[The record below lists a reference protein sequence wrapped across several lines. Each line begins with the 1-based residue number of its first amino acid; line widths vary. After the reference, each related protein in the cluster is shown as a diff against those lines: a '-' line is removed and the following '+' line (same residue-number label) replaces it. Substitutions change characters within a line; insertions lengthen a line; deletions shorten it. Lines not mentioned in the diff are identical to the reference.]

1 MTSAAAG
8 VARALPNG
16 AAFRT
21 IGAMQID
28 AVALTQQL
36 VAIDSV
42 SRHSNAAVSDL
53 LQRVLE
59 GAGFELERLEY
70 DDPDGVRK
78 VNLIGRRGAGSGGFG
93 LFSHSDTVPGDN
105 WSGDPFA
112 PRVEGER
119 LVGLGSCDMKGPLAA
134 AVAAAAAVP
143 EERLARPV
151 YVVVTADEEVTGRGA
166 MDVAARSRLYRGGPT
181 LGVVTE
187 PTRMIPV
194 YAHKASSLAFV
205 TAHGKAA
212 HSSTGK
218 GINATLLMAPFLA
231 EIALL
236 AEEIKHDGSFLNHEF
251 TPPHN
256 CLNVTIDDGG
266 TRPNVTAARTVCTVN
281 FRPMPGDRSD
291 ALMAI
296 IEEKAGRHGLQFE
309 GHAGKAFRVAPDCRV
324 VEIAKQA
331 TGAGRVETVGFGTDA
346 FAFMDDVELVVL
358 GPGDIAQAH
367 TENEYIPLAQLLR
380 AVDVYRRMIDRIC
393 CR

>member
-1 MTSAAAG
+1 MD
-8 VARALPNG
+8 
-16 AAFRT
+16 
-21 IGAMQID
+21 ID
-28 AVALTQQL
+28 AVELTQRL

-53 LQRVLE
+53 LQQVLE
-59 GAGFELERLEY
+59 DAGFEVERLEY

-78 VNLIGRRGAGSGGFG
+78 VNLVARRGNGSGGFG
-93 LFSHSDTVPGDN
+93 LFSHSDTVPGDS
-105 WSGDPFA
+105 WAGEPWA
-112 PRVEGER
+112 PRVEGGR

-134 AVAAAAAVP
+134 AIAAAAAVP
-143 EERLARPV
+143 EERLALPV

-166 MDVAARSRLYRGGPT
+166 MDVAERSRLYRGGPA

-187 PTRMIPV
+187 PTRLIPV

-205 TAHGKAA
+205 TAHGRAA

-218 GINATLLMAPFLA
+218 GINATLLLAPFLA

-236 AEEIKHDGSFLNHEF
+236 AEEIKHDESFLNHEF

-266 TRPNVTAARTVCTVN
+266 TRPNVTAARTVCTVG

-291 ALMAI
+291 DLMAI
-296 IEEKAGRHGLQFE
+296 IEEKANRHGLQFE
-309 GHAGKAFRVAPDCRV
+309 GYAGKAFRVPPDSRV
-324 VEIAKQA
+324 VDVARRA
-331 TGAGRVETVGFGTDA
+331 TGVERAETVGFGTDA

-367 TENEYIPLAQLLR
+367 TENEFISIAELRR
-380 AVDVYRRMIDRIC
+380 AVEVYGAMIEQAC

>member
-1 MTSAAAG
+1 M
-8 VARALPNG
+8 N
-16 AAFRT
+16 
-21 IGAMQID
+21 ID
-28 AVALTQQL
+28 AVELTRQL

-42 SRHSNAAVSDL
+42 SRNSNAAVSDL
-53 LQRVLE
+53 LQQVLE
-59 GAGFELERLEY
+59 GAGFEMERLEY

-105 WSGDPFA
+105 WSGDPWA
-112 PRVEGER
+112 PRVEGDR

-134 AVAAAAAVP
+134 AIAAAAAAP

-166 MDVAARSRLYRGGPT
+166 MHVADRSRLYRGGPA

-187 PTRMIPV
+187 PTRLIPV

-205 TAHGKAA
+205 TAHGRAA

-236 AEEIKHDGSFLNHEF
+236 AEEIKRDESFLNHEF

-266 TRPNVTAARTVCTVN
+266 TRPNVTAAKTVCTVG

-291 ALMAI
+291 DLMAI
-296 IEEKAGRHGLQFE
+296 IRDTAQRHGLHCE
-309 GHAGKAFRVAPDCRV
+309 AYSGKAFRVPPDSRV
-324 VEIAKQA
+324 VDVAKRA
-331 TGAGRVETVGFGTDA
+331 SGAGRAETVGFGTDA

-367 TENEYIPLAQLLR
+367 TENEFISLTQLRR
-380 AVDVYRRMIDRIC
+380 AVDVYGAMIEEA
-393 CR
+393 CRP

>member
-1 MTSAAAG
+1 M
-8 VARALPNG
+8 N
-16 AAFRT
+16 
-21 IGAMQID
+21 ID
-28 AVALTQQL
+28 AVELTRQL

-42 SRHSNAAVSDL
+42 SRHSNAPVSDL
-53 LQRVLE
+53 LQQVLE
-59 GAGFELERLEY
+59 GAGFEMERLEY

-78 VNLIGRRGAGSGGFG
+78 VNLVGRRGAGAGGFG
-93 LFSHSDTVPGDN
+93 LFSHSDTVPGDSWAGN
-105 WSGDPFA
+105 PWA
-112 PRVEGER
+112 PRVDGDR

-134 AVAAAAAVP
+134 AIAAAAAVP
-143 EERLARPV
+143 EQRLARPV
-151 YVVVTADEEVTGRGA
+151 YVVVTADEEVSGRGA
-166 MDVAARSRLYRGGPT
+166 VDVAARSRLYRGGPEC
-181 LGVVTE
+181 GVITE

-205 TAHGKAA
+205 TAHGRAA

-236 AEEIKHDGSFLNHEF
+236 AKEIQHDESFLNHEF

-256 CLNVTIDDGG
+256 CLNVTIDDGA
-266 TRPNVTAARTVCTVN
+266 TRPNVTAAKTVCTVG

-291 ALMAI
+291 DLMAI

-309 GHAGKAFRVAPDCRV
+309 GHAGKAFRVPPDCRV
-324 VEIAKQA
+324 VEAARQA
-331 TGAGRVETVGFGTDA
+331 TGAERAETVGFGTDA
-346 FAFMDDVELVVL
+346 FAFMGDVELVVL

-367 TENEYIPLAQLLR
+367 TENEYIPLPDLHR
-380 AVDVYRRMIDRIC
+380 AVDVYGRMIDDIC